1 MAMRLAFIG
10 LGVMGRPMAS
20 HLRCAGH
27 ELAVFAR
34 RREAMEPLVALG
46 ARAGSSPADAA
57 AGADVVFSM
66 VTGGDDVQQIA
77 LGERGLVHGA
87 ARGSVFVDMSTIAAS
102 RARAIA
108 SGLDAAGIAM
118 LDAPVSGGERGAR
131 EATLSIMVGGDAA
144 VFARVEPLLR
154 LLGRTVVHVG
164 GHGAGQVAKACN
176 QMVLC
181 AAIEAAAE
189 AARLAAANGVD
200 FARVHSALLQGAAGS
215 RALELFGAKMV
226 SRDFS
231 AGVQARLHHKDM
243 GIVLDEAVR
252 LGLPMPV
259 AAGVWQQLNALMAAG
274 WGMDDTS
281 SLLKVGEASPR

>member
-1 MAMRLAFIG
+1 MAMKLAFIG

-34 RREAMEPLVALG
+34 RPEAMQPLVALG
-46 ARAGSSPADAA
+46 ARACSSPADAA
-57 AGADVVFSM
+57 RGADVVFSM

-77 LGERGLVHGA
+77 LGEQGLVHGA
-87 ARGSVFVDMSTIAAS
+87 ACGSVFVDMSTIAAS

-108 SGLDAAGIAM
+108 GGLHAAGIAM

-154 LLGRTVVHVG
+154 RLGRTVVHIG

-189 AARLAAANGVD
+189 ATRLAAAHGVD
-200 FARVHSALLQGAAGS
+200 VARVHTALLQGAGGS

-226 SRDFS
+226 ERDFS

-274 WGMDDTS
+274 WGKDDTS
-281 SLLKVGEASPR
+281 SLLKVGEVPPR